1 MKSILDYDLKDK
13 RVIIR
18 CDFNVP
24 MKDGKITDDT
34 RIIASLKTI
43 NYAVNNGA
51 KVILMS
57 HLGKIKTPED
67 LKNNS
72 LKPVYERLKELLNTN
87 VYFSPDTFSDELTNQ
102 VNNLKRG
109 EVLLMENT
117 RYEDLEGKKESTCNE
132 ELSKYWASLGDI
144 FINDAYGA
152 LHRAHASNVGIAKL
166 LPNGIGFLVIEE
178 LSKIDNF
185 LEEPTHPFVVVMGGK
200 KVKDKIKV
208 IDNLITKCDRLLI
221 GGAMS
226 FTFLYTKGYHV
237 NKKYLEED
245 YVTYCKNLL
254 NKYNEKIV
262 LPKDF
267 VVSTSLEDTTSQNK
281 LLENIKEN
289 EYGYDIG
296 SSSIELFVNNLKD
309 AKRVL
314 INGPMGVFENPMYQ
328 KGTYEIYKVLK
339 DNNIKTLVG
348 GGDSASSVNN
358 LGFENVFY
366 HVSTGGGA
374 TLEYLEGTPLPALEV
389 INKKKVLNKDN

>member
-43 NYAVNNGA
+43 NYAINNGA

-102 VNNLKRG
+102 VNNLKSG

-178 LSKIDNF
+178 LSKIDTF
-185 LEEPTHPFVVVMGGK
+185 LEEPTYPFVVVMGGK

-281 LLENIKEN
+281 LLEDIKEN

-296 SSSIELFVNNLKD
+296 SSSIEIFVNNLKD

>member
-24 MKDGKITDDT
+24 MKDGKITDNT

-102 VNNLKRG
+102 VNNLKSG

-245 YVTYCKNLL
+245 YVTYCENLL
-254 NKYNEKIV
+254 NKYNKKIV

-374 TLEYLEGTPLPALEV
+374 TLEYLEGTQLPALEV

>member
-13 RVIIR
+13 RVIII

-43 NYAVNNGA
+43 NYAINNGA

-102 VNNLKRG
+102 VNNLKSG

-245 YVTYCKNLL
+245 YVTYCENLL

>member
-102 VNNLKRG
+102 VNNLKSG

>member
-102 VNNLKRG
+102 VNNLKSG

-117 RYEDLEGKKESTCNE
+117 RYEDLEGKKESNCNE

-245 YVTYCKNLL
+245 YVIYCKNLL

>member
-102 VNNLKRG
+102 VNNLKSG

-267 VVSTSLEDTTSQNK
+267 VVSTSLEDTVSQNK
-281 LLENIKEN
+281 LLEDIKEN

>member
-87 VYFSPDTFSDELTNQ
+87 VYFSPNTFSDELTNQ
-102 VNNLKRG
+102 VNNLKSG

-178 LSKIDNF
+178 LNKIDNF

-281 LLENIKEN
+281 LLEDIKEN

-389 INKKKVLNKDN
+389 RNKKKVLNKDN

>member
-43 NYAVNNGA
+43 NYAINNGA

-102 VNNLKRG
+102 VNNLKSG

-117 RYEDLEGKKESTCNE
+117 RYEDLEGKKESNCNK

-178 LSKIDNF
+178 LSKIDTF
-185 LEEPTHPFVVVMGGK
+185 LEEPTYPFVVVMGGK

-281 LLENIKEN
+281 LLEDIKEN

>member
-43 NYAVNNGA
+43 NYAINNGA

-102 VNNLKRG
+102 VNNLKSG

-267 VVSTSLEDTTSQNK
+267 AVSTSLEDTTSQNK
-281 LLENIKEN
+281 LLEDIKEN

>member
-102 VNNLKRG
+102 VNNLKSG

-245 YVTYCKNLL
+245 YVTYCENLL

>member
-43 NYAVNNGA
+43 NYAINNGA

-57 HLGKIKTPED
+57 HLGKIKNPED

-102 VNNLKRG
+102 VNNLKSG

-178 LSKIDNF
+178 LSKIDTF
-185 LEEPTHPFVVVMGGK
+185 LEEPTYPFVVVMGGK

-281 LLENIKEN
+281 LLEDIKEN

-296 SSSIELFVNNLKD
+296 SSSIEIFVNNLKD

-389 INKKKVLNKDN
+389 INKKKVLNKDS

>member
-102 VNNLKRG
+102 VNNLKSG

-245 YVTYCKNLL
+245 YVTYCENLL
-254 NKYNEKIV
+254 NKYNKKIV

>member
-43 NYAVNNGA
+43 NYAINNGA

-102 VNNLKRG
+102 VNNLKSG

-296 SSSIELFVNNLKD
+296 SSSIEIFVNNLKD

-314 INGPMGVFENPMYQ
+314 INGPMGVFENTMYQ

-374 TLEYLEGTPLPALEV
+374 TLEYLEGTQLPALEV

>member
-1 MKSILDYDLKDK
+1 
-13 RVIIR
+13 
-18 CDFNVP
+18 
-24 MKDGKITDDT
+24 
-34 RIIASLKTI
+34 
-43 NYAVNNGA
+43 
-51 KVILMS
+51 
-57 HLGKIKTPED
+57 
-67 LKNNS
+67 
-72 LKPVYERLKELLNTN
+72 
-87 VYFSPDTFSDELTNQ
+87 
-102 VNNLKRG
+102 
-109 EVLLMENT
+109 
-117 RYEDLEGKKESTCNE
+117 
-132 ELSKYWASLGDI
+132 
-144 FINDAYGA
+144 
-152 LHRAHASNVGIAKL
+152 
-166 LPNGIGFLVIEE
+166 
-178 LSKIDNF
+178 
-185 LEEPTHPFVVVMGGK
+185 
-200 KVKDKIKV
+200 
-208 IDNLITKCDRLLI
+208 
-221 GGAMS
+221 MS

-245 YVTYCKNLL
+245 YVTYCENLL

-267 VVSTSLEDTTSQNK
+267 VVSTSLEDTTSQKK
-281 LLENIKEN
+281 LLEKIKEN

-374 TLEYLEGTPLPALEV
+374 TLEYLEGTQLPALEV

>member
-57 HLGKIKTPED
+57 HLGKIKNPED

-102 VNNLKRG
+102 VNNLKSG

-245 YVTYCKNLL
+245 YVTYCENLL

-374 TLEYLEGTPLPALEV
+374 TLEYLEGTQLPALEV

>member
-72 LKPVYERLKELLNTN
+72 LKPVYERLKELINTN

-102 VNNLKRG
+102 VNNLKSG

-245 YVTYCKNLL
+245 YVTYCENLL

>member
-102 VNNLKRG
+102 VNNLKSG

-245 YVTYCKNLL
+245 YVTYCENLL

-374 TLEYLEGTPLPALEV
+374 TLEYLEGTQLPALEV

>member
-43 NYAVNNGA
+43 NYAINNGA

-102 VNNLKRG
+102 VNNLKSG

-178 LSKIDNF
+178 LSKIDTF
-185 LEEPTHPFVVVMGGK
+185 LEEPTYPFVVVMGGK

-254 NKYNEKIV
+254 NKYNKKIV

-267 VVSTSLEDTTSQNK
+267 AVSTSLEDTTSQNK
-281 LLENIKEN
+281 LLEDIKEN

>member
-43 NYAVNNGA
+43 NYAINNGA

-102 VNNLKRG
+102 VNNLKSG

-245 YVTYCKNLL
+245 YVTYCENLL

>member
-57 HLGKIKTPED
+57 HLGKIKTPDD

-87 VYFSPDTFSDELTNQ
+87 VYFSPDTFSDELANQ
-102 VNNLKRG
+102 VNNLKSG

-178 LSKIDNF
+178 LNKIDNF

-281 LLENIKEN
+281 LLEDIKEN

>member
-43 NYAVNNGA
+43 NYAINNGA

-102 VNNLKRG
+102 VNNLKSG

-245 YVTYCKNLL
+245 YVTYCENLL

-374 TLEYLEGTPLPALEV
+374 TLEYLEGTQLPALEV